1 MKARPRI
8 RRLNL
13 IKTVISTP
21 RNLSYRCDFTCVE
34 WSVCRAAHHSFVCDS
49 RNLEMSPQHD
59 RLTKWTAVRVQQV
72 ACHHEQERARLLSR
86 YWHGSVCQT
95 DGCMKKVKVPRKWC
109 SINVRGVCVCACI
122 RNGLAPSK
130 RKPNL
135 TWCHQIGV
143 YFPPKR
149 PKGSGLGQAQ
159 LRGSAVKGSV
169 FASHSPSSMA
179 FPPGLVDSSSKIAAS
194 FPQITAVFMAREE
207 KRKR

>member
-1 MKARPRI
+1 MISRVWNEACAG
-8 RRLNL
+8 LL
-13 IKTVISTP
+13 IIASSVTAETWRCLHSTTGW
-21 RNLSYRCDFTCVE
+21 RSERQCVYNR
-34 WSVCRAAHHSFVCDS
+34 WRAT
-49 RNLEMSPQHD
+49 MS
-59 RLTKWTAVRVQQV
+59 KK
-72 ACHHEQERARLLSR
+72 EQGCCLGIDTGASARLMAAWKRSR
-86 YWHGSVCQT
+86 CRGNGVPSMWE
-95 DGCMKKVKVPRKWC
+95 GC
-109 SINVRGVCVCACI
+109 VCVCI

>member
-1 MKARPRI
+1 MISRVWDEACAGLLIIASSATAEDWRCLHRTTGWRGERQCVYNRRRATMSKKEQGASPRPMAAWKR
-8 RRLNL
+8 
-13 IKTVISTP
+13 S
-21 RNLSYRCDFTCVE
+21 RC
-34 WSVCRAAHHSFVCDS
+34 WG
-49 RNLEMSPQHD
+49 NG
-59 RLTKWTAVRVQQV
+59 VRSLW
-72 ACHHEQERARLLSR
+72 E
-86 YWHGSVCQT
+86 
-95 DGCMKKVKVPRKWC
+95 GC
-109 SINVRGVCVCACI
+109 VCVCVCI

-169 FASHSPSSMA
+169 FASHSPSSTA
-179 FPPGLVDSSSKIAAS
+179 FPPGLVESSSKMAAS